1 MKTLGINKTTS
12 LFLKL
17 VCVLSFVSLTA
28 CDDGG
33 SGLSA
38 SQHPHLPPAGSIEA
52 CRYQQQNQF
61 FVGIPGNPHCPYQGQ
76 AINGQ
81 VEAFAQ
87 INFNAGFEIDFGLQ
101 YNDACPPGQMPVY
114 EHIQGN
120 LIHTRCDNIGGSYV
134 DNVFFQHH
142 NISNCAGAFAG
153 DKRCI
158 PNPF

>member
-1 MKTLGINKTTS
+1 MKTLSFKGILLKSVYILS
-12 LFLKL
+12 L
-17 VCVLSFVSLTA
+17 VALTA

-33 SGLSA
+33 GSISA
-38 SQHPHLPPAGSIEA
+38 SQHPHLPPAHTLEA
-52 CRYQQQNQF
+52 CQYQQQNQM
-61 FVGIPGNPHCPYQGQ
+61 FVGIPGNPHCPYQGH

-120 LIHTRCDNIGGSYV
+120 LVHTRCDNIGGSYV

-142 NISNCAGAFAG
+142 NISNCAGGFAG